1 MEYLFIYGLQVADI
15 VEIVATVTLVLGIA
29 SIIFLV
35 TYWVENYNY
44 ISDKESTDYETF
56 NLLKKVT
63 ASLCLTTLFLG
74 ILPTKQTMLLVG
86 GTYLGKKAVNQVAM
100 SDKMEKINT
109 IIDLQLDKYI
119 KELKE
124 NDNERNK
131 NNIRRF

>member
-15 VEIVATVTLVLGIA
+15 VGTVAIVTLFMGIV

-35 TYWVENYNY
+35 AYWVENHNY
-44 ISDKESTDYETF
+44 IPDKESTDYENF
-56 NLLKKVT
+56 NALKKVT

-74 ILPTKQTMLLVG
+74 MLPTKQTMLLIG
-86 GTYLGKKAVNQVAM
+86 GTYLGKKAVNQVAT

-124 NDNERNK
+124 DNGNK
-131 NNIRRF
+131 